1 MSLETS
7 KKVLK
12 VSGIICL
19 IFAVIFLVMGLLLLF
34 TGGTAAT
41 SLDMNVE
48 DNAKVTGI
56 TLGGGI
62 MMFLA
67 GIVMLLETIFS
78 LRGEKDNAK
87 IMPAWVFAIISLI
100 FGVINLATSLG
111 NGANAVISNIVSLLI
126 SVLIFVAAN
135 TIKKHRQGTL

>member
-67 GIVMLLETIFS
+67 GIVMLLEAIFS
-78 LRGEKDNAK
+78 LRGAKDNAK